1 MGNLSFGLGYQ
12 YLAFTDCENTRFC
25 FFAIHS
31 GIFRFFW
38 RKKRRIGTFS
48 CLSPSNLMKDVNIP
62 EDKLTIQSVL
72 AGNREMFGSLVCK
85 YQDRLYR
92 SLLCMMGNPDDAL
105 ELTQDAFVQAL
116 VNLEKFRGESGFYT
130 WLYRI
135 AINMASSLK
144 RKRVLVS
151 YDQLVEKASFNPVD
165 PGDSPERGLEIK
177 ENQRLVWEAIGKVAP
192 DFRQVLIL
200 REIEGMD
207 YEQIALVLKIKIG
220 TVRSRL
226 FRARLQLAEYL
237 SDK

>member
-1 MGNLSFGLGYQ
+1 MSCGLKSH
-12 YLAFTDCENTRFC
+12 LFTILRLRKSLIQE
-25 FFAIHS
+25 FFAIDS

-38 RKKRRIGTFS
+38 RKFSRIGTFS
-48 CLSPSNLMKDVNIP
+48 RLSPSNPLKDVNIP

-72 AGNREMFGSLVCK
+72 AGNREAFGALVSK
-85 YQDRLYR
+85 YQDRLYH
-92 SLLCMMGNPDDAL
+92 SLLCMLGNPDDAL

-116 VNLEKFRGESGFYT
+116 VNLDKFRGESGFYT

-151 YDQLVEKASFNPVD
+151 YDELAENAAFNPPD
-165 PGDSPERGLEIK
+165 SGDSPERELEVK

-226 FRARLQLAEYL
+226 YRARLQLAEFL

>member
-1 MGNLSFGLGYQ
+1 
-12 YLAFTDCENTRFC
+12 
-25 FFAIHS
+25 
-31 GIFRFFW
+31 
-38 RKKRRIGTFS
+38 
-48 CLSPSNLMKDVNIP
+48 MKDDKIP
-62 EDKLTIQSVL
+62 EDKQTIQSVL
-72 AGNREMFGSLVCK
+72 TGNREAYGELVCK
-85 YQDRLYR
+85 YQDRLFH
-92 SLLCMMGNPDDAL
+92 SLLCMLGNPDDAL

-116 VNLEKFRGESGFYT
+116 VNLDKFRGESGFYT

-151 YDQLVEKASFNPVD
+151 YDDLAEKASYNPVD
-165 PGDSPERGLEIK
+165 PGDSPEREMEVK
-177 ENQRLVWEAIGKVAP
+177 ENQKRVWEAIGKVAP

-207 YEQIALVLKIKIG
+207 YEQIAIVLKIKIG

-226 FRARLQLAEYL
+226 YRARLQLAEYL

>member
-1 MGNLSFGLGYQ
+1 M
-12 YLAFTDCENTRFC
+12 
-25 FFAIHS
+25 FFAIDS
-31 GIFRFFW
+31 GLFRFFW
-38 RKKRRIGTFS
+38 RKTIRIGTFS
-48 CLSPSNLMKDVNIP
+48 CLSPSNLLKDVNIP
-62 EDKLTIQSVL
+62 EDKQTIQSVL
-72 AGNREMFGSLVCK
+72 AGNREAFGSLVSK
-85 YQDRLYR
+85 YQDRLYH
-92 SLLCMMGNPDDAL
+92 SLLCMLGNPDDAL

-151 YDQLVEKASFNPVD
+151 YDQLAENASFNPVD
-165 PGDSPERGLEIK
+165 QSDSPDREMEVK
-177 ENQRLVWEAIGKVAP
+177 ENQQRVWEAIGKVAP

-207 YEQIALVLKIKIG
+207 YEQISLVLNIKIG

-226 FRARLQLAEYL
+226 FRARLQLAENL